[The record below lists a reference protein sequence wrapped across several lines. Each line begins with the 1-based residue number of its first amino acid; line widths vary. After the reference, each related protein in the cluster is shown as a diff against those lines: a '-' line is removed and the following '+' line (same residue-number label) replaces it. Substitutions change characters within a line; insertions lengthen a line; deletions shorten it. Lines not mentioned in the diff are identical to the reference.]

1 MEGIIDGPMDPAFD
15 IADMCNDEEFSAGG
29 ADPDETLT
37 ASICSNKG
45 LDNISVY
52 RDLSAWRIQIPKVA
66 TSADKKSFVF
76 VIGNKLHH
84 AFKK

>member
-15 IADMCNDEEFSAGG
+15 IADMCNDEEFSTD
-29 ADPDETLT
+29 DPDETIT
-37 ASICSNKG
+37 ASICSTNNKGG

-66 TSADKKSFVF
+66 ISSVAHKV
-76 VIGNKLHH
+76 
-84 AFKK
+84 

>member
-1 MEGIIDGPMDPAFD
+1 MEGIIDGPTDPAFD
-15 IADMCNDEEFSAGG
+15 IADMCNDEEFSAG
-29 ADPDETLT
+29 ADPDETIT
-37 ASICSNKG
+37 ASICSSKG